1 MVMIKTTR
9 TVALF
14 IVLSMVAISCQKE
27 NLNDVV
33 GKIYR

>member
-1 MVMIKTTR
+1 MKKVIR
-9 TVALF
+9 TSELF
-14 IVLSMVAISCQKE
+14 IVLSMAAVSCQKE